1 MPAGYAH
8 YVFGRK
14 VLDALEPQY
23 KELIKQHIHL
33 YDIGIH
39 GPDALFYY
47 NALKSNP
54 VIRLGQKT
62 HKEEA
67 YKFFTH
73 AKEVIEN
80 TTNKDAS
87 IVYTYGFINHF
98 VLDHVCH
105 GYVYYMQE
113 KLDMSHYGVESHFD
127 RKMLV
132 LEGKD
137 PTSACLTSHV
147 HTDDY
152 ICEVI
157 APFFN
162 LNQKMIKKGLKDLI
176 FYLNLLVAP
185 TKLRRNIIH
194 AVMKLAGIY
203 ESHSPLMISEF
214 EDKKSREDIN
224 ELVNR
229 LENAIPLAK
238 RLIEEFMDKDL
249 DEIYH
254 NDFEGVKVTK

>member
-8 YVFGRK
+8 YIFGRK
-14 VLDALEPQY
+14 VLESLEPQY
-23 KELIKQHIHL
+23 RQLIKNNIHL
-33 YDIGIH
+33 YNIGIH

-54 VIRLGQKT
+54 VVKLGQQL

-67 YKFFTH
+67 YKYFSH

-80 TTNKDAS
+80 AKIKEAS
-87 IVYTYGFINHF
+87 IAYTYGFINHF

-105 GYVYYMQE
+105 GYVYHMQD
-113 KLDMSHYGVESHFD
+113 KLNMSHYEVESHFD

-132 LEGKD
+132 LEGKE
-137 PTSACLTSHV
+137 PTSAYLTTHI

-162 LNQKMIKKGLKDLI
+162 LDQKTIKKGLRDLI

-185 TKLRRNIIH
+185 TKMRRWLIH
-194 AVMKLAGIY
+194 SVMKIAKIY
-203 ESHSPLMISEF
+203 ESHSPLMISET
-214 EDKKSREDIN
+214 EDQKSKEDIN
-224 ELVNR
+224 ELVRR
-229 LENAIPLAK
+229 LDSAVPLAK
-238 RLIEEFMDKDL
+238 KLIEEFIDHELND
-249 DEIYH
+249 IYH
-254 NDFEGVKVTK
+254 NDFEGVKI